1 MKKHSIRLSSS
12 ALFRLIAV
20 CVLLAIAGSFAMI
33 QGSFVSW
40 FIFYMLIPPFV
51 YSILLWFI
59 PINQFELER
68 HTENVRLHQHDT
80 LTMHVTLKRK
90 TRWPL
95 LYVIVE
101 EVLPKGVFDTVE
113 QQETRRLVNVGFR
126 KEISWSYAIMDVP
139 RGEHQLIGMYVT
151 VSDFFG
157 WVKKTKF
164 VEGQRTVI
172 VFPTTQALVYKKMF
186 RHQSQGSLSAEQRRT
201 DNSNVV
207 TGIRDYE
214 AGDRMNWIHWK
225 SFAKTGKLQTKE
237 FEPHKNDETWVLLD
251 VSPSLLFESNI
262 SFAASLLVSARR
274 QFESIHYM
282 SALQKPFVFEKIQ
295 TDEQLQQAMVHLAG
309 LEETEVR
316 VKRTYSYN
324 DSLRKAALI
333 YFVTANLSSD
343 WVEALSVV
351 ATSPKN
357 CVLFIIVDPTKEH
370 KATGTEKLAVSRGM
384 RVIYVPANHFASAF
398 EEGGIR

>member
-1 MKKHSIRLSSS
+1 MRKRSIRLSSS
-12 ALFRLIAV
+12 ALFRLLAV
-20 CVLLAIAGSFAMI
+20 FALLAVAAGFAMI

-126 KEISWSYAIMDVP
+126 KQLSWSYSIMDVP
-139 RGEHQLIGMYVT
+139 RGEHQLVGMYVT

-164 VEGQRTVI
+164 VEGKRTVL
-172 VFPTTQALVYKKMF
+172 VFPTTQPLVYKKMF
-186 RHQSQGSLSAEQRRT
+186 RYQTQGSLASEQRRS

-207 TGIRDYE
+207 AGIRDYE

-237 FEPHKNDETWVLLD
+237 FEPHKDDETWFLLD
-251 VSPSLLFESNI
+251 VAPSLLFESKI
-262 SFAASLLVSARR
+262 SFAASLMVSARR
-274 QFESIHYM
+274 QFESFNYI
-282 SALQKPFVFEKIQ
+282 SALQKPFVFKNMQ
-295 TDEQLQQAMVHLAG
+295 TDEQLQQVMVHLAS
-309 LEETEVR
+309 LEEAEVR
-316 VKRTYSYN
+316 VKRTYAY
-324 DSLRKAALI
+324 DPQLRGAALI
-333 YFVTANLSSD
+333 YFVTAELSSD
-343 WVEALSVV
+343 WVEALSL
-351 ATSPKN
+351 AAASPKN
-357 CVLFIIVDPTKEH
+357 CVVFLLVDPTKVH
-370 KATGTEKLAVSRGM
+370 QATGTEKLAASRGM
-384 RVIYVPANHFASAF
+384 RIIYVPTNHFARAF